1 MARKKRSRSKGLPL
15 GASIAII
22 AVLAVI
28 ATVLSYLALQ
38 SVNEPDPQG
47 FSTTGRNASESVG
60 MATPVEAGEEGVDSP
75 APVSEPVPET
85 TPETEAAEST
95 TEQIALVSQSRL
107 IALDGSL
114 GVRADVGECTNPGSI
129 EFSTDGGQ
137 NWTPSTAF
145 DDTSA
150 TQILRILPANGG
162 PTFVVALNEECAPQL
177 YSTANSGSTW
187 NGPLSAVGTWY
198 LDPASP
204 STLGAP
210 GGAKTI
216 GCEALGLS
224 PVTDRQV
231 AVLCADGSVITTN
244 DGGTTWAEPV
254 AVDGI
259 TALSYS
265 RQNLLAV
272 ANGDEICSG
281 LQILNLGTNGSMEQL
296 SCVEMDIGSAGAG
309 DMALAQS
316 GNNLVLWAG
325 DNQLIST
332 DGGQTWL

>member
-1 MARKKRSRSKGLPL
+1 MARKKRSGSKGLPL
-15 GASIAII
+15 GANIAII
-22 AVLAVI
+22 AVLAII
-28 ATVLSYLALQ
+28 AMVLSYLALQ
-38 SVNEPDPQG
+38 SVNEPDAQG
-47 FSTTGRNASESVG
+47 FSTTGSNAPESVG
-60 MATPVEAGEEGVDSP
+60 VTTPAEAGEEEVDSP
-75 APVSEPVPET
+75 APVSEPVLET
-85 TPETEAAEST
+85 TPETEAAEND

-150 TQILRILPANGG
+150 TQILRILPANG
-162 PTFVVALNEECAPQL
+162 TTTLVVALNEECAPQI
-177 YSTANSGSTW
+177 YSTANSGRTW

-198 LDPASP
+198 LDPTSP

-210 GGAKTI
+210 GGVKTI

-231 AVLCADGSVITTN
+231 TVLCADGSVITTN
-244 DGGTTWAEPV
+244 DGGTTWSEPV
-254 AVDGI
+254 VVDGI
-259 TALSYS
+259 TALAYS

-272 ANGDEICSG
+272 ADGDETCSG
-281 LQILNLGTNGSMEQL
+281 LQILNLGTNGSTEQV
-296 SCVEMDIGSAGAG
+296 SCLEMDTGSAGAG
-309 DMALAQS
+309 DVAMAQS